1 MKLINKEKNTEK
13 ILEKYLD
20 TREKKLNEEK
30 IKTKRKKEH
39 ILKYLKKNEEEQEKF
54 RKLYFDKKMKLE
66 ETITNR
72 VMTRDDNNKTK
83 AQKEEKK
90 YKNTVKNR
98 QILEKEN
105 DKRKM
110 KMLKKMSSIDERLKD
125 KRKKSEKDKIKERE
139 ERNARML
146 ERNIIIQRML
156 RIQDYKNRLKMD
168 ELEVKEKKLSEFKL
182 QKEKLAI
189 QRAQASTEVQKQ
201 KEEILQKFE
210 RLSRQKK
217 EIEPEMIREL
227 FPGDVELYRNVLEM
241 KKKQKEIEENIFKKM
256 DNFDKKNKSMA
267 SFYRRNERIETNG
280 EINNKSMNDN
290 NNEKEKKEK
299 EIQKK
304 VEEFKTKEYKEF
316 NLLIMK
322 EKEKEEKRAKA
333 YEEEKDEQK
342 KLEIEKRNK
351 EERELAS
358 QNINKNKE
366 NIEQRIKEYEEN
378 LRKEN

>member
-1 MKLINKEKNTEK
+1 
-13 ILEKYLD
+13 
-20 TREKKLNEEK
+20 
-30 IKTKRKKEH
+30 
-39 ILKYLKKNEEEQEKF
+39 
-54 RKLYFDKKMKLE
+54 
-66 ETITNR
+66 
-72 VMTRDDNNKTK
+72 
-83 AQKEEKK
+83 
-90 YKNTVKNR
+90 
-98 QILEKEN
+98 
-105 DKRKM
+105 
-110 KMLKKMSSIDERLKD
+110 
-125 KRKKSEKDKIKERE
+125 
-139 ERNARML
+139 
-146 ERNIIIQRML
+146 ML

-256 DNFDKKNKSMA
+256 DGFDKKNKSMA

-316 NLLIMK
+316 NLLIME

-358 QNINKNKE
+358 QNINKTKSD
-366 NIEQRIKEYEEN
+366 IEQRIKEYEEN

>member
-110 KMLKKMSSIDERLKD
+110 KMLKKISSIDERLKD

-256 DNFDKKNKSMA
+256 DGFDKKNKSMA